1 MFLVIIKHRHFAG
14 TVVNLF
20 TGQRVKFKQQK
31 NLIDDL
37 VKDTLG
43 AMLAATRFK
52 KIVSKTSKPV
62 ADAFRDILI
71 EIISELTKKLIFGG

>member
-1 MFLVIIKHRHFAG
+1 MFLVIIKHRHFAR

-20 TGQRVKFKQQK
+20 TVQRVKY
-31 NLIDDL
+31 LIDDL

-62 ADAFRDILI
+62 VDAFRDILI
-71 EIISELTKKLIFGG
+71 EIISEFTKKLIFGA